1 MKTELF
7 NNVNNLCLL
16 GHLRLPYVGAV
27 DKKTGKFTLVQLR
40 KTDSPSAPTTPTSG
54 TVGPEIPVSK
64 MVVSLP
70 GHVQNV
76 TSPSQSGVSPH
87 TSHNIL
93 AGLRPGEQFITVPV
107 PVGDNVQSEP
117 TSHEQKV
124 TIPLNL
130 LQQEFLQK
138 SPHSSGLVNLGA
150 LLAGNSAVSLQV
162 AKQLESM
169 LTPTIPL
176 PVLEQV
182 NQAKLKEK
190 RQKGVQ
196 DTEKIPAS
204 LVIQSDGEQTKM
216 AATPPVTDNPSL
228 PVPQVSMIGE
238 FGFSSL

>member
-1 MKTELF
+1 M
-7 NNVNNLCLL
+7 
-16 GHLRLPYVGAV
+16 
-27 DKKTGKFTLVQLR
+27 
-40 KTDSPSAPTTPTSG
+40 
-54 TVGPEIPVSK
+54 
-64 MVVSLP
+64 
-70 GHVQNV
+70 
-76 TSPSQSGVSPH
+76 
-87 TSHNIL
+87 
-93 AGLRPGEQFITVPV
+93 
-107 PVGDNVQSEP
+107 
-117 TSHEQKV
+117 
-124 TIPLNL
+124 
-130 LQQEFLQK
+130 
-138 SPHSSGLVNLGA
+138 VNLGA

>member
-1 MKTELF
+1 
-7 NNVNNLCLL
+7 
-16 GHLRLPYVGAV
+16 
-27 DKKTGKFTLVQLR
+27 
-40 KTDSPSAPTTPTSG
+40 
-54 TVGPEIPVSK
+54 

-70 GHVQNV
+70 GHVQNI